1 MRNDDAFKLFF
12 QLVESIRERT
22 DTKEAILPRKRK
34 APRRLEV
41 GEGEGHHSATVEEHY
56 RQKYFEAL
64 DLAINGIQERF
75 NQPGY
80 AIYKQ
85 LESLLLK
92 AAKQEDYSNE
102 IQEVL
107 SFYGDDFQET
117 DLNTQLQI
125 FGAKFIGESSS
136 LKDIL
141 AFLRGLSDA
150 QQTFFHQVCR
160 VAQLI
165 IVMSATNAAS
175 EHSFSVLRRIKTC
188 LRSTMTQQRLNHLM
202 ILNIYKEALDDMD
215 LKSIAIEFVRGNEHR
230 LSVLGN
236 FK

>member
-1 MRNDDAFKLFF
+1 MSATEAQEIAQLIVDTLKGMRNDDAFK
-12 QLVESIRERT
+12 QLVESICERT
-22 DTKEAILPRKRK
+22 DTEEAILPRKRK

-41 GEGEGHHSATVEEHY
+41 GKGEGHYSATVEEHY

-107 SFYGDDFQET
+107 SFCGDDFQET

-125 FGAKFIGESSS
+125 FGTKFIGESSS

-141 AFLRGLSDA
+141 AFCVDFLMPNELSFIKCVGL
-150 QQTFFHQVCR
+150 
-160 VAQLI
+160 
-165 IVMSATNAAS
+165 
-175 EHSFSVLRRIKTC
+175 
-188 LRSTMTQQRLNHLM
+188 LNL
-202 ILNIYKEALDDMD
+202 L
-215 LKSIAIEFVRGNEHR
+215 
-230 LSVLGN
+230 
-236 FK
+236 